1 MSTFTGLNT
10 MVRGVY
16 INQMQLNT
24 VGHNITNA
32 DTEGYSRQTVNPA
45 ATKAEYRDALA
56 IGTGVDAMS
65 ITRARDVY
73 ADVQFRSGWKRR
85 LW

>member
-32 DTEGYSRQTVNPA
+32 DSEGYS
-45 ATKAEYRDALA
+45 
-56 IGTGVDAMS
+56 
-65 ITRARDVY
+65 
-73 ADVQFRSGWKRR
+73 
-85 LW
+85 